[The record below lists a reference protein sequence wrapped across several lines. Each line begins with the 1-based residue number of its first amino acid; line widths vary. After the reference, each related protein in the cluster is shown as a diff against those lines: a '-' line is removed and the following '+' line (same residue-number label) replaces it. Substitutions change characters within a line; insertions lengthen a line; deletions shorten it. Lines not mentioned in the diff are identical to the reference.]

1 MFTKSIHKVVFFFM
15 FTTVIKKEKRA
26 KYSFSLFHSNLSFFF
41 GVVKMNNCIEFHFQD
56 LSTALAIAT
65 TCSTSSVYFSLY
77 SKGSRRSLLIRV
89 IASTRNN
96 NNGPNN
102 NYAHG
107 FTTSWSHS
115 LFSNYSYMVESA
127 LKQDVKTQ

>member
-1 MFTKSIHKVVFFFM
+1 MLMFTKRIHHKVVFFFRI
-15 FTTVIKKEKRA
+15 TTTIKKEKRA
-26 KYSFSLFHSNLSFFF
+26 KYPFSLFYSNLSFFL
-41 GVVKMNNCIEFHFQD
+41 GVVKMNNCIEFYFQN

-65 TCSTSSVYFSLY
+65 TCSTSSLY
-77 SKGSRRSLLIRV
+77 SKGNRSLLIRV

-102 NYAHG
+102 NYAHR
-107 FTTSWSHS
+107 FTISWPHS
-115 LFSNYSYMVESA
+115 LFSNYSYMVENA